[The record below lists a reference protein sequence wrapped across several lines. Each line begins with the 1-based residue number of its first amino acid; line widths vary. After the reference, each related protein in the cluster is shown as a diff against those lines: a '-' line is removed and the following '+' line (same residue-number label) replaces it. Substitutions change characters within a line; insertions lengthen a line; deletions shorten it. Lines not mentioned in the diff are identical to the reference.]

1 MLRPA
6 YTGEA
11 ADGGVRIDTDA
22 SPANVAFTGYAW
34 FAVLT
39 AAVGVVIAAVAWR
52 AVQRG
57 RVRGGVGWMLL
68 AVFAA
73 AAAAAAAYICG
84 GFVVAALHPMP
95 DVTQLQPGDTVT
107 LVPPVEPGV
116 GWVAS
121 PFAAA
126 VVYWCTNLVA
136 LQGAAAAV
144 APRCSATPRRS
155 GPTRAG
161 SRNRWTRGTP
171 PSRKR

>member
-1 MLRPA
+1 MGLAAGASWGVLRPA

-116 GWVAS
+116 GWVAG

-136 LQGAAAAV
+136 LQGQ
-144 APRCSATPRRS
+144 PQR
-155 GPTRAG
+155 
-161 SRNRWTRGTP
+161 
-171 PSRKR
+171 